1 MIGGFVAVAL
11 TFLAYC
17 LVKAQRFVR
26 WRLRMLRGGGRTR
39 MKEGSTKVKGSLSPK
54 RKAGMRTAA
63 VELEEIDWDKG
74 GENGIDWDRDK
85 GGDGDSGH
93 GQDRF
98 DMEK

>member
-1 MIGGFVAVAL
+1 MAVAL

-63 VELEEIDWDKG
+63 VEAPAY
-74 GENGIDWDRDK
+74 
-85 GGDGDSGH
+85 
-93 GQDRF
+93 
-98 DMEK
+98 